1 MRHMQVTP
9 QSLAPGRCSEDWV
22 QPETH
27 EFSQAG
33 CSHLLLSALYGM
45 QSFLHLT
52 NAGVVAPNRLELPAD
67 CTHTRPLLETR
78 DSGLGRAGRGGG
90 AGAGR
95 RGRGWAWG
103 THCCPQE
110 RLVPPI
116 SGPAGGL
123 SRACRVAVWPHV
135 GTLWFFAGRDVG
147 VQKPGLGTQVG
158 AAERAGRCPVA
169 GGAGKKSHQQGCGAT
184 SGGLAIPESK
194 LSAQAPGATQ
204 GGIWRSCRVTPE
216 LAHPG
221 PGSPAHPVDSQPRVW
236 TP

>member
-90 AGAGR
+90 RGWEAGQGMGLGHSLLPSRALSASHLRTCRGPVAGLPGGRLATCWNALVFRWTGRRGSETGSRDPGGSSGESRAVPCR
-95 RGRGWAWG
+95 RGRG
-103 THCCPQE
+103 E
-110 RLVPPI
+110 E
-116 SGPAGGL
+116 
-123 SRACRVAVWPHV
+123 
-135 GTLWFFAGRDVG
+135 
-147 VQKPGLGTQVG
+147 KP
-158 AAERAGRCPVA
+158 
-169 GGAGKKSHQQGCGAT
+169 
-184 SGGLAIPESK
+184 
-194 LSAQAPGATQ
+194 SARM
-204 GGIWRSCRVTPE
+204 WRN
-216 LAHPG
+216 
-221 PGSPAHPVDSQPRVW
+221 
-236 TP
+236 